1 MASETVENYI
11 KCIFS
16 LQKENNDEGV
26 ATNAIADH
34 LQTKASSVT
43 DMLKK
48 LQKKGWVD
56 YKKYHGV
63 KLTTAGRAAA
73 LQIVRRHRLWEVFLV
88 DKLDFKWDEVHEMA
102 EELEHV
108 NYQELTSRLDA
119 FLDHPRF
126 DPHGDPIP
134 DRNGEI
140 QDHREKE
147 ALSLLEVGDAG
158 VVIGVLDSSAE
169 YLKYV
174 DYLGLQLG
182 QALEVTE
189 KILFDNSMSVV
200 INGKPQTVSHQF
212 AKNLLIKKQNS

>member
-16 LQKENNDEGV
+16 LQQETKGDGV
-26 ATNAIADH
+26 ATNAIAEH

-48 LQKKGWVD
+48 LEKKGWAD

-63 KLTTAGRAAA
+63 KLTKAGKSEA

-108 NYQELTSRLDA
+108 NYEELTSRLDA
-119 FLDHPRF
+119 YLDHPRF

-134 DRNGEI
+134 DSKGEI

-147 ALSLLEVGDAG
+147 ALSLLQIGDAG
-158 VVIGVLDSSAE
+158 VVIGVLDSSTE

-182 QALEVTE
+182 QSLVVTE
-189 KILFDNSMSVV
+189 KIDFDNSMSVL
-200 INGKPQTVSHQF
+200 IND
-212 AKNLLIKKQNS
+212 